1 MVLNGRHVIP
11 SIVAYGHIR
20 SVDYN
25 SLGNT
30 IVNQFNIENFLDYLL
45 DFHAIENVA
54 QPSIA
59 TFDNLYVCN
68 QFCCVINFTL
78 CF

>member
-1 MVLNGRHVIP
+1 VDLNGRHVIP
-11 SIVAYGHIR
+11 SIVAYLHAH

-25 SLGNT
+25 NFVNT
-30 IVNQFNIENFLDYLL
+30 IVDQFNIEVFLDHLL
-45 DFHAIENVA
+45 DLDAIENVA

-59 TFDNLYVCN
+59 TIDNLYVCN
-68 QFCCVINFTL
+68 QFCCVINFNL

>member
-1 MVLNGRHVIP
+1 VDLNGKHVIP
-11 SIVAYGHIR
+11 SIVAYLQVR

-25 SLGNT
+25 KFVNR

-68 QFCCVINFTL
+68 QFCCVINLNLNF
-78 CF
+78 